1 MMSIEN
7 RDELLP
13 LFAMARALRVTQG
26 WLKSEA
32 EAGRVPAL
40 KAGNRFLFSR
50 AAAER
55 ALLEQAGSRE
65 FVRRITGGEPEPDL
79 VESEQAEFIARLRG
93 DD

>member
-50 AAAER
+50 AAVER

-65 FVRRITGGEPEPDL
+65 FVRQLTGEPEPDL